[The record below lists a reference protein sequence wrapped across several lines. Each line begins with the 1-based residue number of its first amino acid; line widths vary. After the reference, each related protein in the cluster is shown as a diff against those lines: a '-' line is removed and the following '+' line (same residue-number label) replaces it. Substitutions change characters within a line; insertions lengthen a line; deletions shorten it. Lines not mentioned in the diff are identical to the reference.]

1 MEYDCNETQM
11 YILLYTVYGV
21 FSLFLLTCF
30 LKPPFSL
37 LWSSLSHTECGL
49 GNSLPLKVS

>member
-11 YILLYTVYGV
+11 YILLYTVSSAEF

-37 LWSSLSHTECGL
+37 LRSSLSHTECGL
-49 GNSLPLKVS
+49 GNSLP